1 MRITHGALVV
11 ILLFSQSICNAF
23 ILPVGTVNRLSSAFP
38 PLKSSSTSRKT
49 IITSSIT
56 RKQIICASTTIGD
69 DSPESKQTNYHECNG
84 PFDLTTAL
92 FCGGLAFDAYAPPP
106 ENSSRWER
114 GSSGVDVAF
123 QSTAF
128 TRSIYKGLLQIQPIQ
143 CSDLPDEDNS
153 AEGLM
158 TGSGVDA
165 YLLVAVAEGKWK
177 EDINIIEKE
186 KYNDGVLALQ
196 GCAHVGRSSTAWSNI
211 DEKKAAKNLKE
222 GKSGAYHIKSSWG
235 KGGQSIWK
243 DDQPFYLY
251 VQDPQEAR
259 LVFTVMD
266 DDIVGSGKAI
276 GSTSRRLVDIFPA
289 AKVNDP
295 ITFVKEQVIAKLK
308 QGEKVDINDT
318 ESLLNSISQE
328 WQESMKLTSKPKTK
342 DKKGQI
348 AVAAAAGAMV
358 AGPVGAAVGGII
370 GNVYESEPRGRV
382 EVKAKYMPIPEA
394 PLKREK
400 YVVRGGLPGVN
411 WADLY
416 DKHLQNVQLNEVEG
430 ASTTN
435 LSADDFE
442 FCCFVNHDTTGCSCA
457 IYRSLDLKMIAI
469 SFRGTCELVDLV
481 TDASLI
487 QEAWVE
493 GEDVNKEGALK
504 VHVGFRKSLNSIARK
519 LKELVLASVAP
530 GDDITDY
537 DLIITGHSLGGA
549 LSTLFTTDIAEYGID
564 AGRGLPQSEAS
575 EPWWSSL
582 ASNFLKEK
590 ETPTMKTPPPRPKS
604 IKMYNFGSPRVGNA
618 EFVAKFNSLLGNGI
632 DEAYRIVNGEDV
644 VARLPRTVN
653 ALNFVSIGYDHCGP
667 TVLISIPEEAGVNQ
681 ARVWIEGQSDGT
693 CPVRDGQFFSS
704 SKGII
709 GIDQKFVQR
718 ESKII
723 QSIFSG
729 DAISHHMEDQYYM
742 AMGRACGFEA
752 RLGEEIKA
760 MTAENQNLST

>member
-1 MRITHGALVV
+1 MWSTYCALIV
-11 ILLFSQSICNAF
+11 ILLNGNSECNAF
-23 ILPVGTVNRLSSAFP
+23 ISPAATSPCITPIQSMKLPIRKTTITPSTTTTTRIQKIYA
-38 PLKSSSTSRKT
+38 SSS
-49 IITSSIT
+49 ID
-56 RKQIICASTTIGD
+56 G
-69 DSPESKQTNYHECNG
+69 DSPESKKINHHEGNG

-92 FCGGLAFDAYAPPP
+92 FCGGLAFDAYASPP
-106 ENSSRWER
+106 EDSSRWER

-128 TRSIYKGLLQIQPIQ
+128 TRSIYKGLLQVQPIK

-177 EDINIIEKE
+177 EDIDIIEKD

-222 GKSGAYHIKSSWG
+222 GKGGSYHVKSSWA
-235 KGGQSIWK
+235 KGGQAIWNDK
-243 DDQPFYLY
+243 PFYLY
-251 VQDPQEAR
+251 VQEPREAR

-266 DDIVGSGKAI
+266 DNVVGAGKAI
-276 GSTSRRLVDIFPA
+276 GSTSRRLVDILPA
-289 AKVNDP
+289 AKVDDP
-295 ITFVKEQVIAKLK
+295 IAFVKEQVIVKLK

-328 WQESMKLTSKPKTK
+328 WQESMKLTSKPRTK

-358 AGPVGAAVGGII
+358 AGPVGAAVGGIL

-382 EVKAKYMPIPEA
+382 EVKVKYMPIPEA

-411 WADLY
+411 WADLHN
-416 DKHLQNVQLNEVEG
+416 KHLRNVRLSLPEG

-435 LSADDFE
+435 LAADDLE
-442 FCCFVNHDTTGCSCA
+442 FCCFVSHDTTGCSCA

-487 QEAWVE
+487 QEAWVQ
-493 GEDVNKEGALK
+493 GEEIDKEGAMK
-504 VHVGFRKSLNSIARK
+504 VHVGFRKSLNSIAKK
-519 LKELVLASVAP
+519 LKELVLSSVAP
-530 GDDITDY
+530 GDNISDY

-549 LSTLFTTDIAEYGID
+549 LSTLFTADIAEYGID

-575 EPWWSSL
+575 EPWWNSL
-582 ASNFLKEK
+582 ASNFFKEK
-590 ETPTMKTPPPRPKS
+590 EAPTIKTPPPRPKS

-618 EFVAKFNSLLGNGI
+618 EFVANFNSLLGNGI

-667 TVLISIPEEAGVNQ
+667 TVLISIPEEAETNQ
-681 ARVWIEGQSDGT
+681 ARVWIEGQSEGT
-693 CPVRDGQFFSS
+693 CPVRDGQFLSS
-704 SKGII
+704 NKGIV

-723 QSIFSG
+723 QSIFNG

-752 RLGEEIKA
+752 RVGEEIKEV
-760 MTAENQNLST
+760 TIEKPDLER